1 MNFDP
6 QGRNDQGLR
15 PEPFWAKYTR
25 SPLKT
30 AAYVIGALFLLLA
43 LNSSI
48 YTVQETDRG
57 VVLTGGKFSE
67 VVDPGINFKIPFIQS
82 VKMISLQTW
91 NDKFASLAAYSNDQQ
106 PATMKVSVTWQANPA
121 KIVELYRTAL
131 DLNNVTDRY
140 ITPQIPTQLENTFGQ
155 FSAENVVQ
163 KRDSFVAA
171 LKEKVS
177 KTVPDFI
184 TIVSL
189 QVEDIN
195 FSDAYEGVIEEKAK
209 AEVAVATA
217 AKREARAVID
227 ARADVA
233 KAQGE
238 ADSDLA
244 RKRAEIT
251 AIKERGDAEASAVTA
266 KANALRANPNLI
278 QLIEAERWN
287 GSRATTIFG
296 AATPLVNTK

>member
-1 MNFDP
+1 MNFDTH
-6 QGRNDQGLR
+6 GRQEGLR
-15 PEPFWAKYTR
+15 PEPFWAKYART
-25 SPLKT
+25 PIKT
-30 AAYVIGALFLLLA
+30 AGIILGALFLLLA

-67 VVDPGINFKIPFIQS
+67 VVDPGFHMKIPFIQS

-91 NDKFASLAAYSNDQQ
+91 NDKFPSLAAYSNDQQ

-155 FSAENVVQ
+155 FTAENVVQ

-171 LKEKVS
+171 LKEKVAN
-177 KTVPDFI
+177 TVPDFI

-195 FSDAYEGVIEEKAK
+195 FSDAYEGVIEEKAR

-217 AKREARAVID
+217 GKREARAVID
-227 ARADVA
+227 ARAA
-233 KAQGE
+233 FAQAEGE
-238 ADSDLA
+238 AKSNLE
-244 RKRAEIT
+244 KERAKIK
-251 AIKERGDAEASAVTA
+251 AIKERGDAEASAITA
-266 KANALRANPNLI
+266 KANALRSNPNLI

-296 AATPLVNTK
+296 PATPLVNTNQ

>member
-1 MNFDP
+1 MNFDMRDK
-6 QGRNDQGLR
+6 QDGLR
-15 PEPFWAKYTR
+15 PEPFWAKYART
-25 SPLKT
+25 PLKT
-30 AAYVIGALFLLLA
+30 AGIILGALFLLLA

-67 VVDPGINFKIPFIQS
+67 VVGPGINFKIPFIQS

-91 NDKFASLAAYSNDQQ
+91 NDKFSSLAAYSNDQQ

-171 LKEKVS
+171 LKDKVS

-217 AKREARAVID
+217 GKREARAVID
-227 ARADVA
+227 ARASVA
-233 KAQGE
+233 QAQGE

-251 AIKERGDAEASAVTA
+251 AISERGAAEASAITA

>member
-1 MNFDP
+1 MNFDMRDK
-6 QGRNDQGLR
+6 QDGLR
-15 PEPFWAKYTR
+15 PEPFWAKYART
-25 SPLKT
+25 PLKT
-30 AAYVIGALFLLLA
+30 AGIILGALFLLLA

-67 VVDPGINFKIPFIQS
+67 IVDPGFHMKIPFIQS

-91 NDKFASLAAYSNDQQ
+91 NDKFDKLAAYSNDQQ

-121 KIVELYRTAL
+121 KIVDLYRTAL

-163 KRDSFVAA
+163 KRDKFVAA
-171 LKEKVS
+171 LTEKVS

-217 AKREARAVID
+217 GKREARAVID
-227 ARADVA
+227 ARASVA
-233 KAQGE
+233 QAQGE

-251 AIKERGDAEASAVTA
+251 AISERGAAEASAITA
-266 KANALRANPNLI
+266 KAKALRENPNLI